1 MAEVIWS
8 PQAKADLHEIAE
20 YISVDSVH
28 YAEAIVSR
36 ILASVE
42 RLKKF
47 PSSGRIVPELGMSAI
62 REVVLG
68 NYRIVYRLL
77 ETYCEIVT
85 VMHSR
90 QDLLKHLSMK

>member
-20 YISVDSVH
+20 YISGDSLH
-28 YAEAIVSR
+28 YAEATVSR

-47 PSSGRIVPELGMSAI
+47 PASGRIVPELGVLTI

-68 NYRIVYRLL
+68 NYRIVYRLSA
-77 ETYCEIVT
+77 THCEIVT
-85 VMHSR
+85 VLHSR